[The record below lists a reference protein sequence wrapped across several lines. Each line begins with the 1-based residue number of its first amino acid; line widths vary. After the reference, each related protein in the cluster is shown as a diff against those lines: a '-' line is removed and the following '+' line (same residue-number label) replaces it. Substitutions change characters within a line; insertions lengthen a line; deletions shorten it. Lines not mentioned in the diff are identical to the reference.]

1 MKIRAHLG
9 AAKLDDYSG
18 SAGRGQQSSMEI
30 RAQLG
35 TAQLNV
41 EFTAYSK
48 CPEINLVY
56 IQEDSSH
63 VCTSLQEGNVP
74 FKNNENCLKE
84 QVHKTLYTVLPPFE
98 IILFAEV
105 QIALLRVFGEQW
117 GQGPF
122 LRGGFHYN
130 VSVSREFLSQIL
142 IHLHLGSGLNI

>member
-63 VCTSLQEGNVP
+63 ARTSLQEEKVP

-84 QVHKTLYTVLPPFE
+84 HVHKILYIVLLQFE
-98 IILFAEV
+98 TI
-105 QIALLRVFGEQW
+105 
-117 GQGPF
+117 
-122 LRGGFHYN
+122 
-130 VSVSREFLSQIL
+130 
-142 IHLHLGSGLNI
+142 